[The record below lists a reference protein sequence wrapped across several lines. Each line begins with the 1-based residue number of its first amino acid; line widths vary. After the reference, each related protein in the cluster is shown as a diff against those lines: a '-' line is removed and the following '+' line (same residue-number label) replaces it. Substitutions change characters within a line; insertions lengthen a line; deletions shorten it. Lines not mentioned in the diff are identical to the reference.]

1 MKKFLP
7 LALAAALFSAA
18 PSHADS
24 GSGASKFAS
33 GAGTVLYLGV
43 GTLLPLVTDGKAGK
57 EHSFRT
63 ADSVLT
69 SVAISEVLKKVVH
82 EERPD
87 KSDNESFPSTHATAA
102 FALATMQSHYH
113 PKQAL
118 LWYGGATL
126 IGASRVDLD
135 KHHWHDVAAGAAL
148 GYLTAKFELK
158 QSRGLLLQPFIK
170 RESPTRTVQG
180 LQMTHRF

>member
-1 MKKFLP
+1 MKKLLS
-7 LALAAALFSAA
+7 LALTAALFSAA

-57 EHSFRT
+57 EHSIRT

-69 SVAISEVLKKVVH
+69 SVAISEVLKRVVH

-148 GYLTAKFELK
+148 GYFTAKFELK
-158 QSRGLLLQPFIK
+158 QSRGLVLQPFIK
-170 RESPTRTVQG
+170 REGATRTVQG
-180 LQMTHRF
+180 LQMTHMF